1 MIACEVMFV
10 AQRADGSQGSSVWL
24 VQLVLHRLCS
34 NEQMSHSS
42 LGVYKACRG
51 HELYACIRQ
60 LKGSVAMHM
69 QGIDQSCSL
78 VGLLT
83 VVPCRP

>member
-42 LGVYKACRG
+42 LGVYKHAGDMKCMHASERVKAAEG
-51 HELYACIRQ
+51 LSCYAYARY
-60 LKGSVAMHM
+60 
-69 QGIDQSCSL
+69 
-78 VGLLT
+78 
-83 VVPCRP
+83 